1 MSGNILLRL
10 SSKQMDALDFFVS
23 TEKRTR
29 TDVIRDAIESYIN
42 RNKENE
48 KAVNVFGLWK
58 EKDNID
64 GMEYQERMRS
74 EW

>member
-10 SSKQMDALDFFVS
+10 SSRQMDALDFFVS

-42 RNKENE
+42 RRKENE
-48 KAVNVFGLWK
+48 EEINVFGLWK
-58 EKDNID
+58 KHNID
-64 GMEYQERMRS
+64 GVEYQERIRS

>member
-10 SSKQMDALDFFVS
+10 SSRQMDALDFFVS

-42 RNKENE
+42 RKKENE

-58 EKDNID
+58 KRNNID

>member
-42 RNKENE
+42 RKKENE

-64 GMEYQERMRS
+64 GMEYQERIRS